1 MLHSKCFTI
10 LRATRCRGNPHYN
23 RNMETIPLSAFTWV
37 DQPGLLAQMVKA
49 LARQRYL
56 AVDTESNS
64 LYAYRERVCLI
75 QFSSV
80 DHDYVVDPLAVK
92 NLSALG
98 ELFADPAI
106 EKIFHAAEYD
116 LICLKRDYGFQFAN
130 LFDTMFAGRVLGRT
144 TLGLGGMLE
153 AEFGL
158 QLEKRYQRANW
169 GLRPLTPAMQEYA
182 RQDTHYLIPL
192 RHRLDAELRQ
202 NGLRE
207 LAQEDFNRLLATPVQ
222 EGPEPD
228 AWWKVA
234 GCQKLTPRQSAVLQ
248 QLCELREAQANRLD
262 FPLFK
267 VMSNDVMV
275 LVARNCPRDRKHLAE
290 IPGMSSRMMERY
302 AEGMLEAIQRGL
314 KADPPP
320 PRPHHPRPEQAYL
333 DRLDGLK
340 EWRKQI
346 GKRMGVESDIILPR
360 DVLEEIAAQDPQD
373 LKSLRNIM
381 AAVPWRFERF
391 GNDILSL
398 LVDSKQPMPEA

>member
-1 MLHSKCFTI
+1 
-10 LRATRCRGNPHYN
+10 
-23 RNMETIPLSAFTWV
+23 METVPLSAFTWV
-37 DQPGLLAQMVKA
+37 DQPSLLARMVKA
-49 LARQRYL
+49 LAKQRYL

-80 DHDYVVDPLAVK
+80 DHDYVVDPFAVK
-92 NLSALG
+92 DLAALG
-98 ELFADPAI
+98 DLFADPGI

-130 LFDTMFAGRVLGRT
+130 LFDTMFAGRVLGKT
-144 TLGLGGMLE
+144 ALGLGGMLE

-207 LAQEDFNRLLATPVQ
+207 LAQEDFNRLLTTPVQ
-222 EGPEPD
+222 DGPEPD
-228 AWWKVA
+228 TWWKVA
-234 GCQKLTPRQSAVLQ
+234 GSQKLTTRQAAVLQ
-248 QLCELREAQANRLD
+248 QLCDLREAQAGRMDL
-262 FPLFK
+262 PLFK

-290 IPGMSSRMMERY
+290 IPGMSPRMMARY
-302 AEGMLEAIQRGL
+302 ANSMLEAVQHGL
-314 KADPPP
+314 NAEPPP
-320 PRPHHPRPEQAYL
+320 QRPHHPRPEQVYL

-340 EWRKQI
+340 EWRKLV

-360 DVLEEIAAQDPQD
+360 DVLEDIAAGDPQN
-373 LKSLRNIM
+373 LKTLGKIM
-381 AAVPWRFERF
+381 ATVPWRFERF
-391 GNDILSL
+391 GNDILKQ
-398 LVDSKQPMPEA
+398 LVDAKQPVPEA